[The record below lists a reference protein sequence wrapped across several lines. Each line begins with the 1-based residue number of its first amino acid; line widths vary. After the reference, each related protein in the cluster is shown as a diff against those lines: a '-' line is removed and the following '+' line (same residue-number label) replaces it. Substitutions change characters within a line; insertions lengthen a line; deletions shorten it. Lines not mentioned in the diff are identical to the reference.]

1 MQRCSLCTVLYNNK
15 GYSLQPVN
23 NVTLRSIKAKALNH
37 LLSFPK
43 DHFKKTS
50 QRPLTPLMIQTL
62 RNACEKQNRGV
73 FFGPQDVKG
82 SCITLINRGLIA
94 SHTVEKKGKSRE
106 VWYVTSLAISMLAE
120 ADIKILC

>member
-1 MQRCSLCTVLYNNK
+1 M
-15 GYSLQPVN
+15 
-23 NVTLRSIKAKALNH
+23 NH

-50 QRPLTPLMIQTL
+50 QRPLTSLMIQTL
-62 RNACEKQNRGV
+62 RYACDKQSKGI

-94 SHTVEKKGKSRE
+94 SHTVERRGKIRE
-106 VWYVTSLAISMLAE
+106 VWYVTPLAIAMLADAE
-120 ADIKILC
+120 IKLLC